1 MLYPLSHS
9 PSPFLNIPYL
19 SQPVQNISQNIE
31 SSQETQLTH
40 LNDRGEAQ
48 MVDVT
53 DKAISKRTAL
63 AGGQVR
69 MSIETLEA
77 ILAGNAP
84 KGDALGT
91 ARIAGIM
98 AAKQTA
104 NLIPLCH
111 PLPLSK
117 VAVELTADRQLPGFQ
132 IRATVM
138 VKSETGVEMEAL
150 TAVSIAALTLYDMA
164 KALEKSMQIE
174 NIRLISKTGGKSD
187 FTNSNS

>member
-9 PSPFLNIPYL
+9 PSPFLTIPYL

-84 KGDALGT
+84 KGDVLGT

>member
-1 MLYPLSHS
+1 MQNSVDRT
-9 PSPFLNIPYL
+9 PSQ
-19 SQPVQNISQNIE
+19 SVE
-31 SSQETQLTH
+31 QLTH
-40 LNDRGEAQ
+40 LNDRGEAM
-48 MVDVT
+48 MVDVA
-53 DKAISKRTAL
+53 DKTVTKRTAV

-69 MSIETLEA
+69 MSLATLEA

-84 KGDALGT
+84 KGDALGV

-117 VAVELTADRQLPGFQ
+117 VAVELTPDRELPGFQ
-132 IRATVM
+132 IRSTITIKA
-138 VKSETGVEMEAL
+138 ETGVEMEAL
-150 TAVSIAALTLYDMA
+150 TAVSVAALTLYDMA

-187 FTNSNS
+187 FKSE

>member
-1 MLYPLSHS
+1 
-9 PSPFLNIPYL
+9 
-19 SQPVQNISQNIE
+19 VQNFPESIE
-31 SSQETQLTH
+31 SSQDSQLTH

-48 MVDVT
+48 MVDIT
-53 DKAISKRTAL
+53 DKAITKRTAV

-69 MSIETLEA
+69 MSLSTLEA

-117 VAVELTADRQLPGFQ
+117 VMVELTPDRELPGFQ
-132 IRATVM
+132 IRSTVTI
-138 VKSETGVEMEAL
+138 KAETGVEMEAL
-150 TAVSIAALTLYDMA
+150 TAVSVAALTLYDMA
-164 KALEKSMQIE
+164 KALEKSMSIE

-187 FTNSNS
+187 FQNG

>member
-1 MLYPLSHS
+1 M
-9 PSPFLNIPYL
+9 
-19 SQPVQNISQNIE
+19 QNISE
-31 SSQETQLTH
+31 DVGSPLDSPLSH
-40 LNDRGEAQ
+40 LNDRGEAR
-48 MVDVT
+48 MVDVA
-53 DKAISKRTAL
+53 DKAITKRTAV

-69 MSIETLEA
+69 MSLSTLEA
-77 ILAGNAP
+77 ILTSNAP
-84 KGDALGT
+84 KGDVLST

-111 PLPLSK
+111 PLPLSQ
-117 VAVELTADRQLPGFQ
+117 VLVELIPDRELPGIQ
-132 IRATVM
+132 IRSTVTI
-138 VKSETGVEMEAL
+138 KAETGVEMEAL

-187 FTNSNS
+187 FGLEGRG

>member
-1 MLYPLSHS
+1 M
-9 PSPFLNIPYL
+9 
-19 SQPVQNISQNIE
+19 QNISQDSSE
-31 SSQETQLTH
+31 SSQDSQMTH

-48 MVDVT
+48 MVDIT
-53 DKAISKRTAL
+53 DKSITKRTAI

-69 MSIETLEA
+69 MSLATLEA

-117 VAVELTADRQLPGFQ
+117 VMVELTPDRELPGFQ
-132 IRATVM
+132 IRSTVTI
-138 VKSETGVEMEAL
+138 KAETGVEMEAL
-150 TAVSIAALTLYDMA
+150 TAVSVAALTLYDMA

-187 FTNSNS
+187 FQNS

>member
-1 MLYPLSHS
+1 M
-9 PSPFLNIPYL
+9 
-19 SQPVQNISQNIE
+19 QNFSEIVE
-31 SSQETQLTH
+31 SNTQLTH
-40 LNDRGEAQ
+40 LNAQGEAM
-48 MVDVT
+48 MVDVS
-53 DKAISKRTAL
+53 DKVVTKRTAV
-63 AGGQVR
+63 AGCQVR
-69 MSIETLEA
+69 MSVATLEA

-117 VAVELTADRQLPGFQ
+117 VAVELTPDFELPGFQ
-132 IRATVM
+132 IRSTITIKA
-138 VKSETGVEMEAL
+138 ETGVEMEAL

-164 KALEKSMQIE
+164 KALEKSMKID

-187 FTNSNS
+187 FRGD

>member
-1 MLYPLSHS
+1 MQNFSEAVDSPLDS
-9 PSPFLNIPYL
+9 
-19 SQPVQNISQNIE
+19 
-31 SSQETQLTH
+31 QLTH
-40 LNDRGEAQ
+40 LNDRGEAK
-48 MVDVT
+48 MVDVV
-53 DKAISKRTAL
+53 DKAVTKRTAIA
-63 AGGQVR
+63 AGRVR
-69 MSIETLEA
+69 MSASTLAA

-84 KGDALGT
+84 KGDVLGI

-111 PLPLSK
+111 PLPLSQ
-117 VAVELTADRQLPGFQ
+117 VSVELIPDRDLPGIQ
-132 IRATVM
+132 IQATVTIEA
-138 VKSETGVEMEAL
+138 KTGVEMEAL

-187 FTNSNS
+187 VQLEERA